1 MSQHNAKRIEQL
13 LGAMTVVEK
22 VGQLNMLTA
31 DLAVTGPGMP
41 ADYMAALK
49 EGKLGSMLN
58 LYGIELTRK
67 VQRVAVEET
76 APRHSPVLRL
86 RRHPRPPHGIS
97 DPARGGRR
105 LRCRIV
111 GAHGPRRRARV
122 GGPRA

>member
-13 LGAMTVVEK
+13 LGAMTVAEK

-58 LYGIELTRK
+58 LYGLELTRK

-76 APRHSPVLRL
+76 RL
-86 RRHPRPPHGIS
+86 GIPLFFGYDVIHGHRTVFPI
-97 DPARGGRR
+97 PLAE
-105 LRCRIV
+105 
-111 GAHGPRRRARV
+111 A
-122 GGPRA
+122 